1 MDSEKS
7 KKSDP
12 NRLLLSLTEKID
24 SRRKDKKIALSLLID
39 YYTWKNLKKSYKNNK
54 FKISATTW
62 NEEFELPDV
71 SYSILHIQYYFEYI
85 LKNMDKK
92 QLTLRYKYM

>member
-1 MDSEKS
+1 MKKINTIVMDSENN

-24 SRRKDKKIALSLLID
+24 SKRKDKKTALSLLID

-54 FKISATTW
+54 FKISATT
-62 NEEFELPDV
+62 
-71 SYSILHIQYYFEYI
+71 
-85 LKNMDKK
+85 
-92 QLTLRYKYM
+92 